1 MELKESDLVLCI
13 VEKIE
18 KTAIFVKIENNG
30 SGTITTSE
38 IAPGRIRNIRD
49 YVVPGKRIVCKILEI
64 DKSGSIRLSLRRV
77 SGKERQE
84 VLDRYDKEKNSLSII
99 KSIVKEKP
107 EEISEKIKQTS
118 SLYEFFQNCKENPK
132 QLERYFTKEDAKK
145 ICKILQEKKE
155 KNVEVKKEFLLK
167 SNLPDGMT
175 KIKKILIP
183 YNNSINYL
191 AAGKFIIKIKSQ
203 DYKKANVEMQKILID
218 IENSARRDKLEFL
231 AGK

>member
-49 YVVPGKRIVCKILEI
+49 YVVPGKRIVCKVLEI
-64 DKSGSIRLSLRRV
+64 DKSGNIRLSLRRV

-84 VLDRYDKEKNSLSII
+84 VLDIYEKEKNCLSII
-99 KSIVKEKP
+99 RSIAKEKA
-107 EEISEKIKQTS
+107 EEIAERIKKES
-118 SLYEFFQNCKENPK
+118 SLYEFFQNCRENPK
-132 QLERYFTKEDAKK
+132 QLEKYFTKEEAEK
-145 ICKILQEKKE
+145 ICKILQEKKD
-155 KNVEVKKEFLLK
+155 KNVEVKKEFSLK

-175 KIKKILIP
+175 KIKKILMP
-183 YNNSINYL
+183 YKNSISYL
-191 AAGKFIIKIKSQ
+191 AAGRFIIKIISS
-203 DYKKANVEMQKILID
+203 DYKKANFEVQKILED
-218 IENSARRDKLEFL
+218 IENNARKDKLDFTV
-231 AGK
+231 GK